1 MKENIQS
8 LPLED
13 VIGDRFG
20 RYSKYIIQ
28 DRAIPDVRD
37 GLKPVQRRIL
47 FAMHAEGNTYD
58 KNFRKSAKTVGN
70 VIGNYHPHGDTSVYD
85 AMVRM
90 SQDWKL
96 RHVLVEMHGNNGSI
110 DNDPPAAM
118 RYTEAKLSKL
128 ASVLL
133 NNINQ
138 NTVDWVQNFDDTA
151 MEPMVLP
158 ANYPNLLVNGSTGI
172 SAGYATDIPPHN
184 LKEVIDATLLII
196 DNPDVT
202 TEEIMQVMPGPD
214 FPTGGI
220 IQGRSGIKQ
229 AYETGKGKAVVRGK
243 VDIEKLRGGR
253 EEIIIS
259 EIPFEVNKNNLV
271 KRIDELRA
279 DKKIEGIMEVRDET
293 DRNGLRIAVELK
305 KDANAE
311 GILNF
316 LYKNT
321 DLQVAYNF
329 NMVAISDRRPSL
341 LGVKA
346 MLQSYIKHQQE
357 VILRRS
363 QYELDQAK
371 KRMHIVEGL
380 IKALSVLDE
389 VIETIRNSTNK
400 SDAKKNLIQ
409 RFEFTD
415 AQAEAIVMLQ
425 LYRLTN
431 TDIVALENEHE
442 TLIEQLAKLERI
454 INDKS
459 VLTQVIKKEL
469 KAVQKEFSEPRLSTI
484 EDEIQEIKISKEIL
498 IPSEDTIV
506 SITKD
511 GYIKRTSPRSFS
523 ASGLYEIGL
532 KEGDQLLQ
540 HTESNLQHVILVFT
554 NLGHYV
560 YIPVHLLPDVRWKDL
575 GTHISQIVPL
585 SQHEHIVKMINVSDF
600 NQPQKIMMATQ
611 NGMIKKTELKEFNVQ
626 RYSKPIV
633 CMKLKNN
640 DNIINVEQVLGEE
653 HILVITRKGFAL
665 HYTLEEINET
675 GIKAAG
681 VKSINLKDNDCV
693 VASEIM
699 YPDSHLIIATQR
711 GAMKKMKIDLFEES
725 KRANRGIIILKELK
739 LNPHEVVNAYIITDD
754 VPFKIASA
762 EESYSADTASIR
774 LADRYTN
781 GSFIIDEKEFGNLI
795 DFNLLMK
802 ED

>member
-47 FAMHAEGNTYD
+47 FAMHTEGNTYD

-253 EEIIIS
+253 EEIIVT
-259 EIPFEVNKNNLV
+259 EIPFEVNKSNLV

-321 DLQVAYNF
+321 DLQVSYNF

-389 VIETIRNSTNK
+389 VIETIRNSVNK

-415 AQAEAIVMLQ
+415 TQAEAIVMLQ

-442 TLIEQLAKLERI
+442 TLKEQLAKLERI
-454 INDKS
+454 INNKAA
-459 VLTQVIKKEL
+459 LTQVIKKEL
-469 KAVQKEFSEPRLSTI
+469 KAVQKEFSEPRLSKI

-511 GYIKRTSPRSFS
+511 GYIKRTSPRSFG

-554 NLGHYV
+554 NLGHYI

-575 GTHISQIVPL
+575 GTHLSQIVPL

-633 CMKLKNN
+633 CMKLKND
-640 DNIINVEQVLGEE
+640 DNIINVEQVIGEE
-653 HILVITRKGFAL
+653 HIIVITRKGFAL

-693 VASEIM
+693 VATEIM
-699 YPDSHLIIATQR
+699 YPDSHLIIATHR
-711 GAMKKMKIDLFEES
+711 GAMKKMNIDLFEES

-762 EESYSADTASIR
+762 EESYTADTASIR
-774 LADRYTN
+774 IADRYTN
-781 GSFIIDEKEFGNLI
+781 GSFIIDEKEFGNVI
-795 DFNLLMK
+795 DFKLLLN